1 MQSGTMVFT
10 AMNRVIFGKPAV
22 DAIVAEADR
31 LGAKRVFVLSG
42 ATLNRQT
49 DEIAKVRAGLGDRF
63 AGVFDHMPAHSP
75 RNAVVACANAA
86 REAGC
91 DLLVTFGGGS
101 VTDGGKAVTICL
113 EHDIRDFDGMEP
125 FRSVVKDGKRHVPD
139 FRAPN
144 VRQIAVPTTLS
155 AGEFNARAG
164 VTDTRLKLKQSFMH
178 RSIVPETVI
187 LDPAVTVHTPEW
199 LWLSSGVRAVDH
211 AVETFLSLDAND
223 YTDGT
228 ALQALRSLGDG
239 LVRVKADPGD
249 LDARLRCMMG
259 AWLSMVGIVTGTRLG
274 ASHAI
279 GHIRRLGGRAAR
291 AYVLRDAAL
300 RARLQHVGQWR
311 APARGLDGDGTSRD
325 CRVRGAG
332 SLHRE
337 ARHAA
342 AAQRGGRGGD
352 RPAASS
358 QKTSCWTTGPIRIRG
373 KSINPSKLWRSLNPR
388 SEHFVEFIIV
398 RIEIRSRSATLD
410 CEGVDNFFRYNSMYC
425 NALRKNYPPSTCV
438 ALSYRAR

>member
-75 RNAVVACANAA
+75 RDAVVACANAA

-113 EHDIRDFDGMEP
+113 EHDIRDVDGMEP

-279 GHIRRLGGRAAR
+279 GHILGGSAGVPHGHTSCVMLPYVLDYNTPVNGERQREVSMAMGHPEVAASEVLDRFIARLGMPRRLSEVG
-291 AYVLRDAAL
+291 VVETDLP
-300 RARLQHVGQWR
+300 RL
-311 APARGLDGDGTSRD
+311 AKNCMLDD
-325 CRVRGAG
+325 
-332 SLHRE
+332 
-337 ARHAA
+337 
-342 AAQRGGRGGD
+342 
-352 RPAASS
+352 
-358 QKTSCWTTGPIRIRG
+358 WTY
-373 KSINPSKLWRSLNPR
+373 SNPR
-388 SEHFVEFIIV
+388 KIDKPEQVM
-398 RIEIRSRSATLD
+398 EILKSA
-410 CEGVDNFFRYNSMYC
+410 F
-425 NALRKNYPPSTCV
+425 
-438 ALSYRAR
+438 